1 MKSMGDD
8 MVQSIAT
15 IREKTIPIVKK
26 YGVKRIYLFGS
37 YARGEAHDESDID
50 FYMEKGR
57 LRSLIQYFSL
67 VNDLEKTF
75 DCHVDLISKN
85 ISDQEFI
92 TSIEKEG
99 ILLYEE

>member
-1 MKSMGDD
+1 MGDD